1 MNYLY
6 RFSTSVPS
14 HQTNKNNF
22 GPHFSL
28 IFLILIIFVIFTK
41 RLYLKI
47 LYLDKI
53 RMGNY
58 QDISISKLVKEIN
71 EKYFLPEIQ
80 REFVWDKD
88 KSKFEDKLYDLFD
101 SIMRGYP
108 IGTFLFWDVKHKNLI
123 EDNIT
128 VLKFLDNSNSENE
141 SVDRDNFKER
151 RLILC

>member
-1 MNYLY
+1 
-6 RFSTSVPS
+6 
-14 HQTNKNNF
+14 
-22 GPHFSL
+22 
-28 IFLILIIFVIFTK
+28 
-41 RLYLKI
+41 
-47 LYLDKI
+47 
-53 RMGNY
+53 MGKY

-108 IGTFLFWDVKHKNLI
+108 IGTLLFWDVKHLNLV

-128 VLKFLDNSNSENE
+128 VLNSSQEICM
-141 SVDRDNFKER
+141 F
-151 RLILC
+151 